1 MLSPGPQRSFSTVC
15 GGTVMFMS
23 VSPQSSARTQRKA
36 KSHHSKRSLL
46 PGLRCSGAASRAVTG
61 RTRTVVDMHTPAALV
76 PAKLR
81 LFLPSRTTRRS
92 SLGRNPSA
100 KLLRDRPRPPTHG
113 CTPQAGGPAPCL
125 RTGRKAPN
133 SSRFDGRIIALHTP
147 KTDKENGLQPSN
159 ATARTEHLGH

>member
-23 VSPQSSARTQRKA
+23 ASPQPSARTQHKA

-61 RTRTVVDMHTPAALV
+61 RARTVVDMHTPAALV

-81 LFLPSRTTRRS
+81 LFLHEPPDDH
-92 SLGRNPSA
+92 PSA
-100 KLLRDRPRPPTHG
+100 ATPAQSHCATGPVHRRTVVRHKQAGPPRASAQGERPR
-113 CTPQAGGPAPCL
+113 TPAASTAESSHFTRQKQ
-125 RTGRKAPN
+125 TRKMDCN
-133 SSRFDGRIIALHTP
+133 RRMQLHALST
-147 KTDKENGLQPSN
+147 
-159 ATARTEHLGH
+159 